1 MGKASFLLGAGVG
14 FILGSRAG
22 RGPYR
27 HLESTVRDVTHR
39 PDVQDKLGQLRDTA
53 KNQAGAVAQKI
64 VPSRFQP
71 SGNADVR
78 PPDPSPESYADPQD
92 VQFSTA
98 ATRKEDLVDEL
109 LQEGVAP
116 ADLERKEED
125 LRRSGAIAEPP
136 AGNKP
141 KPVNKA

>member
-1 MGKASFLLGAGVG
+1 MGKVSFLLGAGVG

-39 PDVQDKLGQLRDTA
+39 PDVQDKLGQVKDTA
-53 KNQAGAVAQKI
+53 KNQAGAVAQKV

-71 SGNADVR
+71 GGNGDVT

-92 VQFSTA
+92 LQFSTA
-98 ATRKEDLVDEL
+98 AARKEDMVDEL
-109 LQEGVAP
+109 LRQGVPP
-116 ADLERKEED
+116 ADLEHKEDE

-141 KPVNKA
+141 KPVNKE